1 MAFVGLLEGYPYEI
15 FTGLQDDEEGI
26 ALPKSVTKGKISSKQ
41 PKTAVIVTTSSSRI
55 SVVIRLP
62 LRACQRSLTQ
72 SIGTMRS

>member
-26 ALPKSVTKGKISSKQ
+26 ALPKSVTKGKIIKQ
-41 PKTAVIVTTSSSRI
+41 TAEDGTHRYDFSLKT
-55 SVVIRLP
+55 SVVIRP
-62 LRACQRSLTQ
+62 LSRAYQRSLIQ